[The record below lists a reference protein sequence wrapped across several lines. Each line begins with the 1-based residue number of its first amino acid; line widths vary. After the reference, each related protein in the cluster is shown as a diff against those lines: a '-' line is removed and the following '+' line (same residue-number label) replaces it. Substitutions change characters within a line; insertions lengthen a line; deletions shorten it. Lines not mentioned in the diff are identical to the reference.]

1 MRSTLIAI
9 TFIAAGL
16 LFLLHPIFE
25 GAGMP
30 PAGLY
35 KEMPND

>member
-1 MRSTLIAI
+1 MRRKLIAI
-9 TFIAAGL
+9 TLFAVVL
-16 LFLLHPIFE
+16 LFLIHPIFE